1 MSVLHLHF
9 NIMAFSKGHLGK
21 WQLWWMVW
29 RIKCMSSSWGSLICS
44 VQNRGVWREALW
56 WPTVCHEGTRVA
68 MLISASGQVRLG
80 VWKRFFTRGW
90 WAQPQAAE
98 VPSNSGYSMTLLFYD
113 SPISQFSMSVIT
125 YLMTL
130 EYIKAQ
136 GGKGAVWVFNFLALS
151 RERNS
156 LGVTNVFL
164 LVHVWHE

>member
-1 MSVLHLHF
+1 MTVLHLHF

-29 RIKCMSSSWGSLICS
+29 RRKCMSSSWGPLICS

-98 VPSNSGYSMTLLFYD
+98 VQGPFGQC
-113 SPISQFSMSVIT
+113 SQ
-125 YLMTL
+125 
-130 EYIKAQ
+130 AQ
-136 GGKGAVWVFNFLALS
+136 GLDFERSCVEQGVVLNDLYGLLPTQDTLWPYYSTILQSLNFPWVW
-151 RERNS
+151 
-156 LGVTNVFL
+156 
-164 LVHVWHE
+164 